1 MPTDPKSTLIAMV
14 HRQSRAIID
23 TELRRLTLR
32 APSLSQDDLHIID
45 AALKE
50 LAESAILTH
59 LRNAPHDTAPV
70 LMNLFSA
77 QVGLH

>member
-14 HRQSRAIID
+14 HRQSRAIM
-23 TELRRLTLR
+23 
-32 APSLSQDDLHIID
+32 HIID